1 MFPVFS
7 KKQNNISNLII
18 KTSHENDITVFDFNI
33 NYIDETNLNL
43 EVTIFDGEKLILNL
57 INSVNN
63 NDNIE
68 VNIEVNINKKH
79 FNEIITTPFKLIKN
93 ESVNMYKI
101 PKIIHQSYKKN
112 VKQKI
117 YNATN
122 SWKLMNINFEYKYW
136 DDDECYKLIQENYD
150 ENVMDAYNSLYAFA
164 YKSDIFRL
172 CALYKYG
179 GVWTDISSTCKYPLD
194 KIIEENINLIIVKDN
209 PSQVIY
215 GNIYQAFIIVEKNN
229 EIIKSILNFIVNK
242 VLNYEEFNKK
252 YPFLVGETIAVTGPT
267 AFAVGLNKYLSRP
280 DTMIINDVYI
290 YHNWNNILN
299 NIKFLDHYPG
309 KIVMND
315 TLIIQTKYNNWSEDR
330 TNLHYSHLF
339 DKGYIYKKKIKDVN
353 IDILK
358 PCIYQIFIQSEFTSN
373 SMYES
378 IQTIINNNKD
388 FNYKLLTNNKIIK
401 LIENDEEFPL
411 LLKAYNKLKPYAYK
425 SDLIRYYI
433 LYKYGGIYIDI
444 DFVSI
449 NEIKELYNDYDLVVC
464 KDIDANGISNGF
476 ISSKKGNL
484 FFKFVV
490 EQLIDNLFNN
500 NLNYESDLEITGP
513 LFFGKCFTNYF
524 NINKPF
530 CEGYYNMNNNNIKI
544 LNHVINFPLP
554 KGGWINSSRNYY
566 VEYNILHAECKTI
579 SGSWIKSEIAFYIED
594 EINNLNGKLIN
605 NNNIFRPHNFDN
617 SSSFLFDENKI
628 YFNTKYCNYN
638 YEKLILLDGNDY
650 TTMFQNNNV
659 INND

>member
-18 KTSHENDITVFDFNI
+18 KTNYENENDITVFDFNI

-43 EVTIFDGEKLILNL
+43 EVTILDGEKLILNL
-57 INSVNN
+57 INSVDN

-68 VNIEVNINKKH
+68 ITIYKKL
-79 FNEIITTPFKLIKN
+79 FNENITTPFKLIKN
-93 ESVNMYKI
+93 ESTNIYKI

-112 VKQKI
+112 VKKKM
-117 YNATN
+117 YNAIN

-150 ENVMDAYNSLYAFA
+150 ENILDAYNSLYSGA

-194 KIIEENINLIIVKDN
+194 KIIEENINLTIVKDN

-229 EIIKSILNFIVNK
+229 EIIKSILNFTVNK
-242 VLNYEEFNKK
+242 ILNHEEYDKI
-252 YPFLVGETIAVTGPT
+252 YPFLVGEAIAVTGPT
-267 AFAVGLNKYLSRP
+267 AFAIGLNKYLSRP
-280 DTMIINDVYI
+280 DTMIINDEYI

-299 NIKFLDHYPG
+299 NIKFLNHYPG

-315 TLIIQTKYNNWSEDR
+315 ILIVETKYNNWIEDR
-330 TNLHYSHLF
+330 TGLHYSFLCHQ
-339 DKGYIYKKKIKDVN
+339 GYIYKKKIKDVN
-353 IDILK
+353 VDILK

-373 SMYES
+373 NMYES
-378 IQTIINNNKD
+378 IQTIINHNKD

-401 LIENDEEFPL
+401 LIENDQEFPL

-433 LYKYGGIYIDI
+433 LYKYGGVYIDI

-449 NEIKELYNDYDLVVC
+449 NEIKELHNNYDIVIC
-464 KDIDANGISNGF
+464 KDLDANGISNGF

-490 EQLIDNLFNN
+490 EKLIDNLFNKN
-500 NLNYESDLEITGP
+500 EFNYKSDLEITGP
-513 LFFGKCFTNYF
+513 LFFGKCFRSYF
-524 NINKPF
+524 NIDIPF
-530 CEGYYNMNNNNIKI
+530 FQGHYNLNNNNIKI
-544 LNHVINFPLP
+544 LNHATHLPLP
-554 KGGWINSSRNYY
+554 NGSWMNSSRNYY

-579 SGSWIKSEIAFYIED
+579 SEGWDKSEIAFFIED
-594 EINNLNGKLIN
+594 EVHNSNGKLVN
-605 NNNIFRPHNFDN
+605 NVSRPHNFDKA
-617 SSSFLFDENKI
+617 SSFYFDENKI

-650 TTMFQNNNV
+650 ATMFQNNNII
-659 INND
+659 IN

>member
-1 MFPVFS
+1 
-7 KKQNNISNLII
+7 
-18 KTSHENDITVFDFNI
+18 
-33 NYIDETNLNL
+33 
-43 EVTIFDGEKLILNL
+43 
-57 INSVNN
+57 
-63 NDNIE
+63 
-68 VNIEVNINKKH
+68 
-79 FNEIITTPFKLIKN
+79 
-93 ESVNMYKI
+93 
-101 PKIIHQSYKKN
+101 
-112 VKQKI
+112 
-117 YNATN
+117 
-122 SWKLMNINFEYKYW
+122 
-136 DDDECYKLIQENYD
+136 
-150 ENVMDAYNSLYAFA
+150 
-164 YKSDIFRL
+164 
-172 CALYKYG
+172 
-179 GVWTDISSTCKYPLD
+179 
-194 KIIEENINLIIVKDN
+194 
-209 PSQVIY
+209 
-215 GNIYQAFIIVEKNN
+215 
-229 EIIKSILNFIVNK
+229 
-242 VLNYEEFNKK
+242 
-252 YPFLVGETIAVTGPT
+252 
-267 AFAVGLNKYLSRP
+267 
-280 DTMIINDVYI
+280 
-290 YHNWNNILN
+290 
-299 NIKFLDHYPG
+299 
-309 KIVMND
+309 
-315 TLIIQTKYNNWSEDR
+315 
-330 TNLHYSHLF
+330 
-339 DKGYIYKKKIKDVN
+339 
-353 IDILK
+353 
-358 PCIYQIFIQSEFTSN
+358 
-373 SMYES
+373 MYES

-605 NNNIFRPHNFDN
+605 NNNISRPHNFDS
-617 SSSFLFDENKI
+617 SSSFLFDENII

-650 TTMFQNNNV
+650 ATMFQNNNV